1 MLHRC
6 ISSAVKKKCSELKAV
21 NFRNFPC
28 RSSPFLHDFT
38 CLLFQVFKRHFP
50 NIRLDSKTRHSQ
62 HMIPKSRVTVS
73 NKLEDR
79 NMARVKHLH
88 GVVRIQLVVL
98 ILKVPAKQN
107 TKGKQESTLNS
118 IEWLYFIP

>member
-1 MLHRC
+1 
-6 ISSAVKKKCSELKAV
+6 
-21 NFRNFPC
+21 
-28 RSSPFLHDFT
+28 
-38 CLLFQVFKRHFP
+38 
-50 NIRLDSKTRHSQ
+50 
-62 HMIPKSRVTVS
+62 MIPKSRVTVS

-88 GVVRIQLVVL
+88 EVVRIQLVVL